1 MSVCPGEE
9 VWHSQNYQTISES
22 PGTRKLLIRQK
33 GTNEDIK
40 IQKYNEKIKIR
51 LLGGNRAHIYMSAE
65 RETSNWQSETDRTA
79 SLSKNRES
87 SSPEQSQH
95 TKKNTLPALFFV
107 LPTARKTKES
117 ITVSKGAA
125 RLSHVSCRSPNIH
138 HWVCLKAAA
147 GNLRYSP
154 GLKVLLQTE
163 PFPIQV
169 ASKMLGGKVMLCIL
183 DDRKEQQPQA
193 FQTRDCP
200 TDCNWASEY
209 LKSGS
214 DS

>member
-1 MSVCPGEE
+1 MATELTFTCLQKEKPATG
-9 VWHSQNYQTISES
+9 SQKQTGQHRSAKREKAAAPS
-22 PGTRKLLIRQK
+22 NHG
-33 GTNEDIK
+33 
-40 IQKYNEKIKIR
+40 IQK
-51 LLGGNRAHIYMSAE
+51 S
-65 RETSNWQSETDRTA
+65 
-79 SLSKNRES
+79 
-87 SSPEQSQH
+87 
-95 TKKNTLPALFFV
+95 TLPALFFV

-125 RLSHVSCRSPNIH
+125 RLSHVSCRSPNIY

-163 PFPIQV
+163 LFPIQV
-169 ASKMLGGKVMLCIL
+169 ATKMLGGKVMLCIL

-209 LKSGS
+209 LKSGL

>member
-9 VWHSQNYQTISES
+9 VWHSQKNYQTISES

-51 LLGGNRAHIYMSAE
+51 LLGGNRAHIYMSAV
-65 RETSNWQSETDRTA
+65 RETSNWQSETGQHRSA
-79 SLSKNRES
+79 KREKAAAPS
-87 SSPEQSQH
+87 NHGIQKS
-95 TKKNTLPALFFV
+95 TLPALFFV

-163 PFPIQV
+163 LFPIQV
-169 ASKMLGGKVMLCIL
+169 ATKMLGGKVMLCIL